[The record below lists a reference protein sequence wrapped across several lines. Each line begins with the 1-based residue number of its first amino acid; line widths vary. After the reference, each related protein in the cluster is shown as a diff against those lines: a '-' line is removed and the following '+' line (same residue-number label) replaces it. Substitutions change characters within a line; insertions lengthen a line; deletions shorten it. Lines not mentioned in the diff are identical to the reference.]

1 MGLIQEKPTAS
12 FDLNKIRR
20 GCLLW
25 GKHSSWTEGKAGF
38 VTAAME
44 NQLIVQYAPR
54 IGNVTNHFHIP
65 VSEAAAGQ
73 WEIRW
78 SMDLSEVHEYG
89 INSENGMIP
98 PEEPEHLEEEES
110 KVDREGNCDTGGI
123 DL

>member
-44 NQLIVQYAPR
+44 NQTKSL
-54 IGNVTNHFHIP
+54 
-65 VSEAAAGQ
+65 S
-73 WEIRW
+73 
-78 SMDLSEVHEYG
+78 SMLQG
-89 INSENGMIP
+89 
-98 PEEPEHLEEEES
+98 LEM
-110 KVDREGNCDTGGI
+110 
-123 DL
+123 